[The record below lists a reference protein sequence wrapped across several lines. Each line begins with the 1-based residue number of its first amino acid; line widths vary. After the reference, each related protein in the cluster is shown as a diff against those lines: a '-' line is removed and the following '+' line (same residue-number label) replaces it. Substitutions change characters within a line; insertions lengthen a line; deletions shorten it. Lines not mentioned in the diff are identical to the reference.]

1 MFALR
6 TTGLTVARGARATK
20 TSRRAVSTTIVNRAN
35 YVNIARLAPETAT
48 RTRTREIAQIAAKK
62 AAPPPPPSKLFTE
75 AQYVNAA
82 CLAFGVYAAQMLLI
96 PAKMVSDHFHAS
108 ADQLSQ
114 FWIRGGGVGWAAL
127 VWATRQLDVTTATSL
142 MMFTSFAAGVAYPWG
157 AKLNLFKNNL
167 SIKYPM
173 HYVPEALMAILT
185 LAGAYLV
192 YL

>member
-1 MFALR
+1 MFALH
-6 TTGLTVARGARATK
+6 TSGLTVARGARAVK
-20 TSRRAVSTTIVNRAN
+20 TSRRAMSTTIVNRAN
-35 YVNIARLAPETAT
+35 VARLAPETAT
-48 RTRTREIAQIAAKK
+48 RTHTREIAQIAAKK
-62 AAPPPPPSKLFTE
+62 AAAPPPPSKLFTE

-82 CLAFGVYAAQMLLI
+82 CLAFGVYAAQMLLV
-96 PAKMVSDHFHAS
+96 PAKLVSDHFHAS
-108 ADQLSQ
+108 ADQLTQ
-114 FWIRGGGVGWAAL
+114 FFIRGGGVGWAAL
-127 VWATRQLDVTTATSL
+127 VWAARQLDVTTATSL

-167 SIKYPM
+167 SLKYPM